1 MSCDPCTTDITV
13 GQPTCAQMLTESVA
27 AYNAVRRGLLTGK
40 AAIEVQF
47 GEQRVKYDAT
57 QATAKYL
64 LDEITRLHRA
74 CPSTTSAA
82 ILGLGGGGGPI
93 STSYGPC
100 Q

>member
-1 MSCDPCTTDITV
+1 MSCDPCTIGTTTA
-13 GQPTCAQMLTESVA
+13 GQPTCAQMLAESVA

-82 ILGLGGGGGPI
+82 ILGLGGGGPI